1 MSQESMSLFSPKL
14 AARLD
19 ALVLKYPLR
28 RSALVPMLLYAQ
40 DEIGYL
46 SDAVIAEVADRIG
59 ITELEVR
66 NVATYY
72 SMLRFKPAGKYNVQV
87 CTNISCMLRGGNE
100 IYERFQQEL
109 GIGHKGVTADGMFSL
124 EEVECIGACSWAPAI
139 QVNYDFHDNLTQEQV
154 PAILAGYRQ
163 NQAKAAL
170 PVLVSH
176 PDEVK
181 IVSKRFGQGA
191 ANIDRYIEDGGYES
205 AKKCLA
211 QGPDW
216 IIEEMKASNLRG
228 RGGAGFPAGM
238 KWSFV
243 PKQSDKPKYVLV
255 NGDESEPGT
264 CKDHL
269 IFLHDPHAVIE
280 GTIIAGLAIG
290 AKLGFIYLRGEY
302 RYLLEIME
310 KAMADAYA
318 KGFLGKNIFGSGTE
332 FQIITQTGAGA
343 YEVGEESA
351 LMESLEG
358 KRGVPRIKPP
368 FPAVVGLYGGPTVIN
383 NAETIATVPH
393 VIEMGGAAFA
403 TVGTPRNGGTRLFS
417 ISGHVERPGVYEL
430 PMGYNLKKMIYE
442 VAGGVRG
449 GRGLKAVIPGG
460 SSTPVLLPDEID
472 IGMDFDQVG
481 KAGSMLGS
489 AGVVVIDDQTCIV
502 EFALRTI
509 SFYQH
514 ESCGWCIPCREGTDW
529 LKKSLTRFHA
539 GFGEAKDI
547 DNIQYLAEN
556 MMGRT
561 FCPLGD
567 AAAMPILGF
576 VKKFRKEFEEHLNG
590 KPCPFAN
597 VGKAGLVEVL

>member
-1 MSQESMSLFSPKL
+1 MP
-14 AARLD
+14 R
-19 ALVLKYPLR
+19 
-28 RSALVPMLLYAQ
+28 
-40 DEIGYL
+40 
-46 SDAVIAEVADRIG
+46 
-59 ITELEVR
+59 
-66 NVATYY
+66 
-72 SMLRFKPAGKYNVQV
+72 
-87 CTNISCMLRGGNE
+87 
-100 IYERFQQEL
+100 
-109 GIGHKGVTADGMFSL
+109 
-124 EEVECIGACSWAPAI
+124 
-139 QVNYDFHDNLTQEQV
+139 
-154 PAILAGYRQ
+154 
-163 NQAKAAL
+163 
-170 PVLVSH
+170 LVSH

-181 IVSKRFGQGA
+181 IVTRRFGMGA
-191 ANIDRYIEDGGYES
+191 AQIDRYVELGGYSS
-205 AKKCLA
+205 ARKCIE
-211 QGPDW
+211 QGSEW
-216 IIEEMKASNLRG
+216 IINEMKASNLRG
-228 RGGAGFPAGM
+228 RGGAGFPTGL

-243 PKQSDKPKYVLV
+243 PKQSVKPKYVLV

-269 IFLHDPHAVIE
+269 IFLHDPHSIIE

-290 AKLGFIYLRGEY
+290 AKMGFIYLRGEY

-310 KAMADAYA
+310 KAVADAYA
-318 KGFLGKNIFGSGTE
+318 KGFLGKGIFGSE
-332 FQIITQTGAGA
+332 FDFEIITQTGAGA

-351 LMESLEG
+351 LMESVEG

-393 VIEMGGAAFA
+393 VIEMGAAA
-403 TVGTPRNGGTRLFS
+403 YAAVGSERNGGTRLFGV
-417 ISGHVERPGVYEL
+417 SGHVERPGVYEL
-430 PMGYNLKKMIYE
+430 PMGYNLKKIVYE
-442 VAGGVRG
+442 VAGGVWK

-460 SSTPVLLPDEID
+460 SSTPVLLPEEID

-489 AGVVVIDDQTCIV
+489 AGVVVIDDQTCMV

-539 GFGEAKDI
+539 GFGTAKDI
-547 DNIQYLAEN
+547 DNIKYLAEN

-590 KPCPFAN
+590 NPCPHAKH
-597 VGKAGLVEVL
+597 VDLAVV